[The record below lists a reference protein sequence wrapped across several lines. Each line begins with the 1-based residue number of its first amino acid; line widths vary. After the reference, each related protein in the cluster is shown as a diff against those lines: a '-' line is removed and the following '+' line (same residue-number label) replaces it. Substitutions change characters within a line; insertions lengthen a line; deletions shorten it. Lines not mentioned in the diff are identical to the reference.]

1 MSDKPKPSGS
11 PSPGTPLPGS
21 EEFAAALD
29 SALSS
34 LTGSEAPRPAPET
47 AEVENAETAAPAEA
61 VPRAAGASESPEPA
75 EATADSAPPEAEPAP
90 APLTLAPHFPG
101 AEGALGRML
110 PRGAA
115 VQLGVQVAFAELP
128 AYFRWLF
135 EEGFSGHLHIGGEAS
150 WHVLMLEG
158 RPVNAAAPG
167 ATGELA
173 LAEFCARYAAGEP
186 LAAYRLPRD
195 LAHALS
201 GVGAHPLRVTPGG
214 DFTGV
219 HSAPHGTTFYQ
230 GGQAVARVPQG
241 LPAAGGFPALARPQA
256 LRLPRE
262 SAAWAHRAYR
272 LTLRGRDALSPIM
285 PAHDAFRQ
293 RHGPGGLALLR
304 ALHQGMP
311 PAEYAQLHGTPPG
324 ELEAS
329 VAAMISGGYL
339 QENAQ
344 EKA

>member
-1 MSDKPKPSGS
+1 MSDKPKAPGT
-11 PSPGTPLPGS
+11 PPAGTPLPGS

-34 LTGSEAPRPAPET
+34 LTGSEVSPPET
-47 AEVENAETAAPAEA
+47 PPAEPETPPPA
-61 VPRAAGASESPEPA
+61 SPEV
-75 EATADSAPPEAEPAP
+75 
-90 APLTLAPHFPG
+90 APLTLTPHFPG

-115 VQLGVQVAFAELP
+115 VHLGVQSGFAELP

-135 EEGFSGHLHIGGEAS
+135 EEGFSGHLHLGGEGS

-167 ATGELA
+167 ASGELA
-173 LAEFCARYAAGEP
+173 LAEFCARYAAGEA
-186 LAAYRLPRD
+186 LAAYRLPRE

-201 GVGAHPLRVTPGG
+201 GVGERPLRVTPGG
-214 DFTGV
+214 DFSGV
-219 HSAPHGTTFYQ
+219 HSAPHGTTFYR

-241 LPAAGGFPALARPQA
+241 LAVAGGFPALARPPA

-262 SAAWAHRAYR
+262 GAAWAHRPYR

-293 RHGPGGLALLR
+293 RHGGAGLAFLR
-304 ALHQGMP
+304 ALHQGVP
-311 PAEYAQLHGTPPG
+311 PAEHAQLHGLALG
-324 ELEAS
+324 ELEAT
-329 VAAMISGGYL
+329 VAAMVSGGYL
-339 QENAQ
+339 QEA
-344 EKA
+344 

>member
-1 MSDKPKPSGS
+1 MSDRSRP
-11 PSPGTPLPGS
+11 PGTPLPGS

-34 LTGSEAPRPAPET
+34 LTGPEVPRHVPEPQPAPE
-47 AEVENAETAAPAEA
+47 
-61 VPRAAGASESPEPA
+61 PEPA
-75 EATADSAPPEAEPAP
+75 PSKASLPEA

-115 VQLGVQVAFAELP
+115 VHLGVQVAFAELP
-128 AYFRWLF
+128 AYFRHLF
-135 EEGFSGHLHIGGEAS
+135 ETGFSGHLHLGGEAS
-150 WHVLMLEG
+150 LHVLMLEG

-167 ATGELA
+167 KAGELA
-173 LAEFCARYAAGEP
+173 LGEFCALYAQGQP
-186 LAAYRLPRD
+186 LAAYRLPRE

-201 GVGAHPLRVTPGG
+201 AVNERPLRITPGG
-214 DFTGV
+214 DFSGV

-230 GGQAVARVPQG
+230 GGQAVARLPQG
-241 LPAAGGFPALARPQA
+241 LAAAGGFPAVALPQA

-293 RHGPGGLALLR
+293 RHGPGGLAFLR
-304 ALHQGMP
+304 AVQQGMP
-311 PAEYAQLHGTPPG
+311 PAEHAQLHGLALG
-324 ELEAS
+324 ELEAT

-339 QENAQ
+339 QENG
-344 EKA
+344 